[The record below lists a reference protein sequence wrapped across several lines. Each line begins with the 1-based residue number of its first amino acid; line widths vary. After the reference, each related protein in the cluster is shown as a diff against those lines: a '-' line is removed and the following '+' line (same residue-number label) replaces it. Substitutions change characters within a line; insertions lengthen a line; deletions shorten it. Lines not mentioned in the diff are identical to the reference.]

1 MKKNEKY
8 FLSVILL
15 FSFCLISF
23 GIFLTFNNKII
34 DPVDGVVATVSKTDL
49 VNITDNADSKTE
61 SLPSDNSDL
70 SNNDSSNNDVTSNDT
85 GNSSSYVVEQT
96 PETNSVP
103 YSPPSSNSEALST
116 PTIQE
121 VNNKLRLELQ
131 SKYGITIK
139 YGNETNGY
147 NVGGLSTS
155 AIADDNKAAIAL
167 EELATNL
174 SYYPSGFFKE
184 FEEMGLKLT
193 VYLIDKYSESDV
205 TGVTDPSSNNVVI
218 SIATYFSFSESF
230 HHETYH
236 YMEKYIKLKGGS
248 FGYWQQYNPADF
260 IYGST
265 NSSLSF
271 DRTNKA
277 NSFFVN
283 DYAQTDE
290 YEDRA
295 STFEYMMANSKASCL
310 NTNEPVWGKAV
321 YMAKVIDVFFNTVN
335 SYTTEYWERFL

>member
-15 FSFCLISF
+15 FSFCLI
-23 GIFLTFNNKII
+23 GTGVFLTFNNKLIH
-34 DPVDGVVATVSKTDL
+34 PVDGVIATVDKADL
-49 VNITDNADSKTE
+49 VNITDNADSKAE
-61 SLPSDNSDL
+61 SLPSDNDVE
-70 SNNDSSNNDVTSNDT
+70 SNVDSDVTSNNT
-85 GNSSSYVVEQT
+85 GNSSSSIVEQVPT
-96 PETNSVP
+96 TSPEP
-103 YSPPSSNSEALST
+103 YSPPSSTSNTLPT

-131 SKYGITIK
+131 NKYGITIK
-139 YGNETNGY
+139 YGSETNGY

-155 AIADDNKAAIAL
+155 VIVDDNKVANVL
-167 EELATNL
+167 GELAANL

-184 FEEMGLKLT
+184 FEEVGLKLT
-193 VYLIDKYSESDV
+193 VYLIDKYSEADV

-230 HHETYH
+230 HHEAYH

-248 FGYWQQYNPADF
+248 FSYWPQYNPSDF
-260 IYGST
+260 IYGNT

-271 DRTNKA
+271 DRTNKSS
-277 NSFFVN
+277 SFFVN

-295 STFEYMMANSKASCL
+295 STFEYMMSNSKASCL
-310 NTNEPVWGKAV
+310 NTNEPVWSKAV
-321 YMAKVIDVFFNTVN
+321 YMSKVIDVFFNTVN